1 MKSGTPV
8 AVYDN
13 ASPRVGVGFGIS
25 WKTPFG
31 LLNID
36 LGYPVVRKKFD
47 QTQQV
52 RFGFGTRF

>member
-1 MKSGTPV
+1 MS
-8 AVYDN
+8 
-13 ASPRVGVGFGIS
+13 VGVGIS

-36 LGYPVVRKKFD
+36 LGQPVIKKKFD
-47 QTQQV
+47 QTQFF